1 MLENKKD
8 IARMVKPHIKAP
20 RNGKAFNNCIMKL
33 NDIHNSLK
41 TKKGKKHL
49 EESIL
54 KYYNKYGTR
63 HKNREPLNLND
74 LEGGCLC
81 NYVKFAKLEGGFLN
95 VNKVV
100 SGVNSARRLYTAIKK
115 FTRDNPWSLELADK
129 VYSYAIDS
137 MPNLEVNVDRVKR
150 LYNIMKDFTE
160 ANQWTIT
167 LASMVL
173 AYVSGEKTKE
183 DVLDNIKPD
192 TDELKEE
199 YDPLIMEETDTKD
212 LSGDTND
219 FNLDDGEINDLMR
232 KLLSSEVSGN
242 TTIPT
247 FKGRRKLKVG
257 KRF

>member
-1 MLENKKD
+1 MSENKKD
-8 IARMVKPHIKAP
+8 IARIVKPHIKAP
-20 RNGKAFNNCIMKL
+20 RNGSAFNNAIMKL
-33 NDIHNSLK
+33 NDIHNSLN

-49 EESIL
+49 EVCVL
-54 KYYNKYGTR
+54 KYYNKYGAR
-63 HKNREPLNLND
+63 HRNREPLNLND
-74 LEGGCLC
+74 LERGCLC

-100 SGVNSARRLYTAIKK
+100 SVVNSARRLYTAIKK
-115 FTRDNPWSLELADK
+115 FTRNNPWSLELADK

-137 MPNLEVNVDRVKR
+137 MPNLETNINEVRR

-173 AYVSGEKTKE
+173 SYVTGEKTKDE
-183 DVLDNIKPD
+183 VINNIKPD
-192 TDELKEE
+192 TGELKEE

-212 LSGDTND
+212 LSGDSNN

-247 FKGRRKLKVG
+247 FKGRRKMKVG